1 MRISVRG
8 GWIHLRFL
16 RQDRLDRPIELVFI
30 HNYAGVQFLLFQT
43 HVVQSDGAG
52 RELVTV
58 RSALCAALSATPP
71 AREAAQHG
79 TEETQQSHFP
89 GPFHWWLTPLSS
101 KLASGKGPRTARRPQ
116 GLMLPQSKPPLS
128 VYLICNSSRQSS
140 SDTDIYVFKWKHA
153 FLLLCIRMI

>member
-1 MRISVRG
+1 MRISVRC

-16 RQDRLDRPIELVFI
+16 RQDGLDRPIELVFI

-71 AREAAQHG
+71 AREAAQRG

-101 KLASGKGPRTARRPQ
+101 KLASSKGPRTARRPQ
-116 GLMLPQSKPPLS
+116 GLMLPQSKLP
-128 VYLICNSSRQSS
+128 LICKQFIPPVIQWYR
-140 SDTDIYVFKWKHA
+140 Y
-153 FLLLCIRMI
+153 LCV